1 MIFLASHGCIL
12 YVKNHIPSKCSKG
25 CFPDSK
31 LRRDAT
37 LERSCEFEVIMKRNS
52 RMLLEYCDKHRITY
66 EFSAPKTPEQ
76 SGVVERKN
84 RTIQDMAR
92 VMPNAKGVSH

>member
-1 MIFLASHGCIL
+1 
-12 YVKNHIPSKCSKG
+12 
-25 CFPDSK
+25 
-31 LRRDAT
+31 
-37 LERSCEFEVIMKRNS
+37 
-52 RMLLEYCDKHRITY
+52 MLLEYCDKHRITY

-92 VMPNAKGVSH
+92 VMPNAKGVSHEFWEEAMNIAFYIINRVYLRQAKSMTPYEI